1 MRKWR
6 LETKGAVATL
16 MILLVSVVL
25 HVLVGHL
32 PLAIFSFPLNLII
45 AAVWLYILVESYRSR
60 RVVAQ
65 YLLTP
70 IASYISVILLV
81 VGCMIMGL
89 QSKPATTSLPFI
101 TLLFIVLS
109 QLSMVIMR
117 GWRNALGVR
126 WRFLLNHVGLWLAL
140 AAGFWGAPDTDVLR
154 VVVSA
159 DAPTD
164 EAYYEDGRMALA
176 GFTMQLV
183 DFRAEY
189 FDNGTPSSYE
199 ADVMIDSELVTL
211 AVNRPYARTVVEDV
225 YLASYETHATG
236 IRCILQIVR
245 QPWKW
250 VMFTG
255 ILMLIAGAFMMFI
268 KGPQKRSL

>member
-25 HVLVGHL
+25 HVLVGNL

-45 AAVWLYILVESYRSR
+45 AVVWLYILVELYRSR
-60 RVVAQ
+60 RAVAQ

-89 QSKPATTSLPFI
+89 HSKPATTSLPFI

-117 GWRNALGVR
+117 GWRNASGVR

-140 AAGFWGAPDTDVLR
+140 VAGFWGAPDTDVLR
-154 VVVSA
+154 AVVSA

-176 GFTMQLV
+176 GYAMQLV

-199 ADVMIDSELVTL
+199 ADVMIDNELVTL
-211 AVNRPYARTVVEDV
+211 AVNRPYARSVVEDV
-225 YLASYETHATG
+225 YLTSYETHATG
-236 IRCILQIVR
+236 IHCILQIVR

-268 KGPQKRSL
+268 KGPQKRSV